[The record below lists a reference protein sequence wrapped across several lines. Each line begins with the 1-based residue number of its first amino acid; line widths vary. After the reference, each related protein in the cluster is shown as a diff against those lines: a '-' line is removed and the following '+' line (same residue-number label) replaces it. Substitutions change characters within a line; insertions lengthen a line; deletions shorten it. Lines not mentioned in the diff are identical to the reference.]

1 VAQNESGSSAP
12 FELTIIVADPGKLV
26 VQADADAG
34 QCGRAAE
41 TPDNIF
47 AQGEE
52 VVLKAKPNA
61 PEYVFA
67 GWEIDGATPSSLTNT
82 STSFV
87 MGETVVATANF
98 VPNPFFTRF
107 GRYHGLLVGTNGVPG
122 EWSPGASPGWGAVTL
137 KLQLGA
143 SRCTLTGELDAH
155 GSFAGEIVR
164 PGFRSDTVVVQLD
177 LANAEPELGGT
188 ISVDGETMSLNAA
201 RASFSPTN
209 PSPAAGR
216 HTLALPAD
224 PSQTD
229 PQTYPFGHGYGR

>member
-1 VAQNESGSSAP
+1 VWPCSR
-12 FELTIIVADPGKLV
+12 K
-26 VQADADAG
+26 
-34 QCGRAAE
+34 R
-41 TPDNIF
+41 PDNIF

-107 GRYHGLLVGTNGVPG
+107 GSYHGLLVGTNGVPAG
-122 EWSPGASPGWGAVTL
+122 MVTGSVTRLGRCTL

-143 SRCTLTGELDAH
+143 SRCTLTGELDAQ
-155 GSFAGEIVR
+155 GNFAGEIVR
-164 PGFRSDTVVVQLD
+164 PGFTAIPVVLQLN

-188 ISVDGETMSLNAA
+188 LNWTA
-201 RASFSPTN
+201 R
-209 PSPAAGR
+209 R
-216 HTLALPAD
+216 
-224 PSQTD
+224 
-229 PQTYPFGHGYGR
+229 